1 MRRCCC
7 LAHRPC
13 VGWGR
18 LWSVWLS
25 SVFVPKW
32 SQKFSL
38 SLRSAA
44 SPMLSP
50 TGPFFRP
57 KSFVW
62 NGWIIC
68 WNLTS
73 CSRKNAVQFHL
84 NCLRFAKSM
93 ARNLAVAN
101 WLNYEQ
107 CRGGFVLWWKYRFWS
122 FLGRFFL
129 FNTVEVRQWT
139 SSCWY
144 WKSQSFAGF
153 KNMGGWPEFEPS
165 TVVMR
170 LQFLWKFVFSA

>member
-50 TGPFFRP
+50 TGPFFRSN
-57 KSFVW
+57 SFVW

-73 CSRKNAVQFHL
+73 CWRKNAVQFHL

-107 CRGGFVLWWKYRFWS
+107 CRGGLVRFWS
-122 FLGRFFL
+122 FLYRSFFSFL
-129 FNTVEVRQWT
+129 ILL
-139 SSCWY
+139 
-144 WKSQSFAGF
+144 KSG
-153 KNMGGWPEFEPS
+153 NEPLN
-165 TVVMR
+165 VGIWNPNH
-170 LQFLWKFVFSA
+170 LQA